1 MDEAWATVA
10 HGAIAVRPSPLLVR
24 IAAAVTIGGLLVIAW
39 AALLVPVLALAA
51 VILALALI
59 DWRISRRDPA
69 PKIERVLPQRLVKDR
84 PVKIVYQ
91 LSYPGPAPTRVSLL
105 DELPTDLGGDLL
117 IDDVEVKPGQPLELA
132 RELVPKARGLREIG
146 TTNVLWRS
154 RLGLLQLRAR
164 ASGAGTVAILPS
176 SVKAVK
182 RKGLIQKSVSEE
194 LGLRPR
200 PARGE
205 GSEFESLRDYME
217 GDDPRHVDWHASARR
232 HHLIVRQYQT
242 ERRHTVFVA
251 IDSGR
256 LMAARVDAVS
266 KLDHAI
272 NCAVALARASIE
284 YGDRVGLIAFDR
296 ELRAMVQPKAG
307 PGGVGQ
313 IIEATLKLGPHP
325 FEPNYRILVEA
336 LTRHQKKRAL
346 IVVLTD
352 FVEGSASSELQSYV
366 ALLTR
371 HHCVMLVALR
381 DRLLAELDQ
390 REPAITRDRLY
401 RRLALQD
408 VAVQRAAGLG
418 RIRRFG
424 AHTLD
429 LDPAAV
435 TAPVLNRYFAIRQA
449 GLL

>member
-1 MDEAWATVA
+1 MDRAWVKA
-10 HGAIAVRPSPLLVR
+10 HCAIAIRPSSRLVR
-24 IAAAVTIGGLLVIAW
+24 IAAAAAIAGLLVIFW
-39 AALLVPVLALAA
+39 PALLVAVLIFAGALCAF
-51 VILALALI
+51 VLI
-59 DWRISRRDPA
+59 DWAISRKDPI
-69 PKIERVLPQRLVKDR
+69 PKVERLLPDRLVKDR
-84 PVKIVYQ
+84 MVTVVYR
-91 LSYPGPAPTRVSLL
+91 LLNPAPVPVTLSLL
-105 DELPTDLGGDLL
+105 DELPTDLGGDL
-117 IDDVEVKPGQPLELA
+117 IIEDVEVKAGQRLELT
-132 RELVPKARGLREIG
+132 RVLTPKARGMREIG
-146 TTNVLWRS
+146 TTVVQWRS
-154 RLGLLQLRAR
+154 RLGLLRFHAR
-164 ASGAGTVAILPS
+164 TPGGSAVAILPS
-176 SVKAVK
+176 SVKAGK

-205 GSEFESLRDYME
+205 GSEFESLRDYVE

-232 HHLIVRQYQT
+232 GHLIVRQYQT
-242 ERRHTVFVA
+242 ERRHTIFIA
-251 IDSGR
+251 IDTGR

-272 NCAVALARASIE
+272 NSAAALARASME

-296 ELRAMVQPKAG
+296 ELRAIVQPRAG
-307 PGGVGQ
+307 SSGVGQ
-313 IIEATLKLGPHP
+313 IIEATLKLDPHP

-336 LTRHQKKRAL
+336 LARHQKKRAL

-352 FVEGSASSELQSYV
+352 FVEGSASRELENYL

-408 VAVQRAAGLG
+408 LAVERAAGLA

-429 LDPAAV
+429 LDPAAI

-449 GLL
+449 HLL

>member
-1 MDEAWATVA
+1 MAAITAVGSLLVVIWTPLLIAMLIFA
-10 HGAIAVRPSPLLVR
+10 AAIAGLV
-24 IAAAVTIGGLLVIAW
+24 LMDW
-39 AALLVPVLALAA
+39 A
-51 VILALALI
+51 
-59 DWRISRRDPA
+59 ISRNDPV
-69 PKIERVLPQRLVKDR
+69 PQVERLMPERLVKDR
-84 PVKIVYQ
+84 VVTVTYR
-91 LSYPGPAPTRVSLL
+91 LSRAGAIPATISLL
-105 DELPTDLGGDLL
+105 DELPAELGGDLL
-117 IDDVEVKPGQPLELA
+117 IEDVKLKPGQRIELA
-132 RELVPKARGLREIG
+132 RELVPQARGVREIG
-146 TTNVLWRS
+146 AANVLWSS
-154 RLGLLQLRAR
+154 RLGLLQFRATPL
-164 ASGAGTVAILPS
+164 AAGTVTILPPS
-176 SVKAVK
+176 LGAG
-182 RKGLIQKSVSEE
+182 RRRGLTARSISEE

-205 GSEFESLRDYME
+205 GSEFESLRDYVE

-232 HHLIVRQYQT
+232 RHLIVRQYQT

-251 IDSGR
+251 IDTGR
-256 LMAARVDAVS
+256 LMAARVDAAA

-272 NCAVALARASIE
+272 NSTVALARASME

-296 ELRAMVQPKAG
+296 ELRAMVRPKAG
-307 PGGVGQ
+307 SGGVAA
-313 IIEATLKLGPHP
+313 IIDATLNLSPFP
-325 FEPNYRILVEA
+325 FEPSYRILLEA
-336 LTRHQKKRAL
+336 LAQHQKKRAL
-346 IVVLTD
+346 VVVLTD
-352 FVEGSASSELQSYV
+352 FVEGSASSELESYL

-390 REPAITRDRLY
+390 RDPEITREGVY

-408 VAVQRAAGLG
+408 LAVERAAALG

-429 LDPAAV
+429 LDPAEV